1 MEEELK
7 NFIAKSEK
15 NQRSFLT
22 MYALGKSIC
31 DFGVNGFNIGYLLM
45 GFLGKIKLLFRLLIM
60 GGLMLAVEDCAMG
73 FYLYCGIHLAIIV
86 FGGILWQIYATK
98 LNNLEKECQDSLNK
112 FQQEQY
118 KKNGIVRGEKEDEV
132 RYEGNLVVKN
142 GFFEGDIQS
151 ELTLI
156 HIYCMKN
163 LKRSDWLD
171 GTLNGCITM
180 RKNVASVEFNNKF
193 NVLVPAQMERDCMKF
208 LSPSRQL
215 EMIRT
220 SAFDRIEQVH
230 ISVGKIQGNT
240 QDIVLRPKE
249 QIDIHNCSSIRKVYE
264 EIQEYCQDIR
274 QMADNIQMEYLQIV
288 KIVEA

>member
-1 MEEELK
+1 MEEELEG
-7 NFIAKSEK
+7 FIAKSEK

-142 GFFEGDIQS
+142 GFFEG
-151 ELTLI
+151 L
-156 HIYCMKN
+156 
-163 LKRSDWLD
+163 SDLA
-171 GTLNGCITM
+171 I
-180 RKNVASVEFNNKF
+180 
-193 NVLVPAQMERDCMKF
+193 
-208 LSPSRQL
+208 
-215 EMIRT
+215 
-220 SAFDRIEQVH
+220 
-230 ISVGKIQGNT
+230 
-240 QDIVLRPKE
+240 
-249 QIDIHNCSSIRKVYE
+249 
-264 EIQEYCQDIR
+264 
-274 QMADNIQMEYLQIV
+274 
-288 KIVEA
+288 

>member
-1 MEEELK
+1 MAARRRRRRRGYARRNAGRIVLCT
-7 NFIAKSEK
+7 FIEVIV
-15 NQRSFLT
+15 
-22 MYALGKSIC
+22 IC
-31 DFGVNGFNIGYLLM
+31 TLV
-45 GFLGKIKLLFRLLIM
+45 IM
-60 GGLMLAVEDCAMG
+60 VGWNKGM
-73 FYLYCGIHLAIIV
+73 
-86 FGGILWQIYATK
+86 
-98 LNNLEKECQDSLNK
+98 KEWFAQ

-151 ELTLI
+151 ELTLL

-193 NVLVPAQMERDCMKF
+193 NVFVPAQMERDCMKF

-220 SAFDRIEQVH
+220 SAFDRIEQIH
-230 ISVGKIQGNT
+230 ISFGKIQGNT

-249 QIDIHNCSSIRKVYE
+249 QIDIHNCPSIRKVYE

-274 QMADNIQMEYLQIV
+274 QMADDIQMEYLQIV